1 MYVCTLVLTCVLN
14 QNAGAESRG
23 FLHLGA
29 HEWRQTP
36 RATGSKQR
44 GKGSRGFKGT
54 PVVLLTLRPLEL
66 KGIEHWCWVQS
77 DRLGLPLL
85 GTPHVLNTRRQEMFY
100 TAMPSSQII

>member
-1 MYVCTLVLTCVLN
+1 MNLGGDKALLERETTTGGICAVYVCTLVLTCVLN

-36 RATGSKQR
+36 QATGSKLR

-66 KGIEHWCWVQS
+66 KGIEH
-77 DRLGLPLL
+77 
-85 GTPHVLNTRRQEMFY
+85 
-100 TAMPSSQII
+100 